1 MERLSK
7 LDTDNDDAAETLD
20 LTRTLIMTGI
30 KSASKTLQIISQ
42 NDSLLGM
49 STPHFISCTRSLTTT
64 EVFLLYNLEF
74 TYAAAIHLAMASA
87 LFPEA
92 FDGKASAQE
101 AHSILDQM
109 ISNGNKVA
117 RVRKEELLH
126 LEGLFHEVAARAE
139 SKGLQPLSFTTAL
152 GREVDPDE
160 HGFRVG
166 TEEQHLRQLSDD
178 MLPDAHGDPEYDH
191 SMYHG
196 DVLMP
201 STELLNDIGISSVE
215 FLGIIEQI
223 GNPDTGYSLLDLGQ

>member
-7 LDTDNDDAAETLD
+7 LDTDDDDATETLD

-49 STPHFISCTRSLTTT
+49 SIPYFISSCIHPLTDNT

-101 AHSILDQM
+101 AHSILNQM

-117 RVRKEELLH
+117 KVRKEELLH

-139 SKGLQPLSFTTAL
+139 SSGLQPLSLTTAL
-152 GREVDPDE
+152 HGREVDPGE
-160 HGFRVG
+160 HG
-166 TEEQHLRQLSDD
+166 TEEQHHTQLSDD

-223 GNPDTGYSLLDLGQ
+223 GNPDTGYSLLDLGE

>member
-42 NDSLLGM
+42 NDSLL
-49 STPHFISCTRSLTTT
+49 

-87 LFPEA
+87 LSPEA

-139 SKGLQPLSFTTAL
+139 SKGLQPLSLTTAL